1 MRFQQCPK
9 CGSSNRASDKK
20 CYSCSEALVVDPPEV
35 ARVTDGEG
43 GSAKR
48 LDFLDPTQEDTV
60 AHRSAGKTGLA
71 VLMSMVLGGLLG
83 LAIELTN
90 LEMPFFL
97 EEILLGVICS
107 LGVAFALGKI
117 QEMPDGLLFPRLG
130 PAAAYGALIGLCLFG
145 IWYTFDPSVGFIAI
159 GAIAG
164 VCCGLPVA
172 VSFGL
177 MGGQSR
183 PLGLLEFGNVL
194 LSLAMGAGFGIFVAM
209 DSGDFYLV
217 PGFAGILALI
227 PTLLGGRI
235 NLKEILE
242 HLEWMGH

>member
-1 MRFQQCPK
+1 M
-9 CGSSNRASDKK
+9 
-20 CYSCSEALVVDPPEV
+20 VDPPEV
-35 ARVTDGEG
+35 VPAAKGENGPTKRV
-43 GSAKR
+43 
-48 LDFLDPTQEDTV
+48 DFLDPTQEDTV
-60 AHRSAGKTGLA
+60 AHQSAGKTALA
-71 VLMSMVLGGLLG
+71 VVMSMVLGSLMG
-83 LAIELTN
+83 LAIEITN
-90 LEMPFFL
+90 LEMSFFL
-97 EEILLGVICS
+97 EEIMLGVLCS
-107 LGVAFALGKI
+107 LGVAYALGKI

-145 IWYTFDPSVGFIAI
+145 IWYTFDPSVGFVAI

-183 PLGLLEFGNVL
+183 PLGALEFGNVL
-194 LSLAMGAGFGIFVAM
+194 LSMAIGAGLAIFVAL
-209 DSGDFYLV
+209 DGGDFYIV

-242 HLEWMGH
+242 HLDWDGH

>member
-1 MRFQQCPK
+1 
-9 CGSSNRASDKK
+9 
-20 CYSCSEALVVDPPEV
+20 VDPPEV
-35 ARVTDGEG
+35 ARAGDGDG
-43 GSAKR
+43 GAAKR
-48 LDFLDPTQEDTV
+48 LDLLDPTQEDTV
-60 AHRSAGKTGLA
+60 AHQSTGKTALA
-71 VLMSMVLGGLLG
+71 VLMSAVLGGLLG
-83 LAIELTN
+83 LGIEITN

-97 EEILLGVICS
+97 EEILLGVLCS
-107 LGVAFALGKI
+107 SGVAYALGKI

-130 PAAAYGALIGLCLFG
+130 PAAAYGALVGLCLFA
-145 IWYTFDPSVGFIAI
+145 IWYTFDPSVGFVGI

-183 PLGLLEFGNVL
+183 PLGALEFGNVL
-194 LSLAMGAGFGIFVAM
+194 LSMAIGAGLAIVVAL
-209 DSGDFYLV
+209 DGEDFYIV

-242 HLEWMGH
+242 HLDWGGH